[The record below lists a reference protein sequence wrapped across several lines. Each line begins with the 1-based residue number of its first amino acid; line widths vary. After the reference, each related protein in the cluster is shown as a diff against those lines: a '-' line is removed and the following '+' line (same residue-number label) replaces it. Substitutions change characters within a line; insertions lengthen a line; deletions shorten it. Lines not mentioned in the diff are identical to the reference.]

1 MAGEGE
7 NMSWKILLAMM
18 VTFALMMSSSYTML
32 IPFLPIY
39 MQSELGATADNV
51 SLWSGVTYAI
61 TFAISAFVSPIWGK
75 LSDKMGKKPM
85 IIRASF
91 LLAIT
96 YFLGGIVRTP
106 FELFLVRAFQG
117 IASGLWPACLVMMS
131 ACVPKNKIGIS
142 MGLMQS
148 ANICG
153 GIIGPLLGGILATA
167 FGMRNSFYVGA
178 VALSLIT
185 VTTILFIKEPPVAP
199 EKEINKAQNTSYLSF
214 IKDKNILILLLC
226 VCMTN
231 LVILQIQPIV
241 SLYVQQLS
249 HNSDKA
255 VLLTGFIMSLGG
267 IAGALASPLWGKT
280 GQKVGFYKT
289 ITLAFISA
297 GLLMSLQGVPNSLVL
312 FGLMQ
317 FLCGLGFSGIFP
329 SANSILVLLTPPSS
343 RGMGFGSLFSAQMIG
358 GALGPVIGGV
368 IVSFMSFNTV
378 YIISGSILFVIG
390 IYLKFFAPESFKQ
403 KASLTK
409 DHKIESRNKEYLD
422 DIKKKAQAEL
432 LDEREKA
439 K

>member
-1 MAGEGE
+1 
-7 NMSWKILLAMM
+7 MSWKILLAMM

-153 GIIGPLLGGILATA
+153 GIIGPLLGGILATV

-214 IKDKNILILLLC
+214 IKDKHILILLLC

>member
-1 MAGEGE
+1 
-7 NMSWKILLAMM
+7 MSWKILLAMM

-51 SLWSGVTYAI
+51 SLWSGVTYAV

>member
-1 MAGEGE
+1 
-7 NMSWKILLAMM
+7 MSWKILLAMM

-85 IIRASF
+85 IIRSSF

-199 EKEINKAQNTSYLSF
+199 EKEINKAQPPSYLNF

-297 GLLMSLQGVPNSLVL
+297 GLLVSLQGVPNSLVL

-329 SANSILVLLTPPSS
+329 SANSILVMLTPPSS

-432 LDEREKA
+432 LDEIEKA

>member
-1 MAGEGE
+1 
-7 NMSWKILLAMM
+7 MSWKILLAMM

-368 IVSFMSFNTV
+368 IVSFMSFNSV

-432 LDEREKA
+432 IDEREKA

>member
-1 MAGEGE
+1 
-7 NMSWKILLAMM
+7 MM

-199 EKEINKAQNTSYLSF
+199 EKEINKAQNTSYLTF

-390 IYLKFFAPESFKQ
+390 IYLKFFAPETFKQ

>member
-1 MAGEGE
+1 
-7 NMSWKILLAMM
+7 MSWKILLAMM

-39 MQSELGATADNV
+39 MQNELGATADNV

-131 ACVPKNKIGIS
+131 ACVPKNKLGIS

-185 VTTILFIKEPPVAP
+185 VTTVLFIKEPPAAS
-199 EKEINKAQNTSYLSF
+199 EKEINKAQNTSYLTF

-231 LVILQIQPIV
+231 MVILQIQPIV

-378 YIISGSILFVIG
+378 YIISGSILFIIG

>member
-1 MAGEGE
+1 
-7 NMSWKILLAMM
+7 MM

-153 GIIGPLLGGILATA
+153 GIIGPLLGGILATV

>member
-1 MAGEGE
+1 
-7 NMSWKILLAMM
+7 MSWKILLAMM

-85 IIRASF
+85 IIRSSF

-199 EKEINKAQNTSYLSF
+199 EKEINKAQTPSYLSF

-241 SLYVQQLS
+241 SLYIQQLS

-297 GLLMSLQGVPNSLVL
+297 GLLVSLQGVPNSLVL

>member
-1 MAGEGE
+1 
-7 NMSWKILLAMM
+7 MSWKILLAMM

-39 MQSELGATADNV
+39 MQNELGATADNV

-106 FELFLVRAFQG
+106 FELFFVRAFQG

-131 ACVPKNKIGIS
+131 ACVPKNKLGIS

-297 GLLMSLQGVPNSLVL
+297 GLLMSLQGLPNSLVL

>member
-1 MAGEGE
+1 
-7 NMSWKILLAMM
+7 MSWKILLAMM

-185 VTTILFIKEPPVAP
+185 VTTILFIKEPPVVP

-289 ITLAFISA
+289 ITIAFISA

>member
-1 MAGEGE
+1 
-7 NMSWKILLAMM
+7 MSWKILLAMM

-390 IYLKFFAPESFKQ
+390 IYLNFFAPESFKQ

>member
-1 MAGEGE
+1 
-7 NMSWKILLAMM
+7 MM

-432 LDEREKA
+432 LDEKEKA

>member
-1 MAGEGE
+1 
-7 NMSWKILLAMM
+7 MSWKILLAMM

-378 YIISGSILFVIG
+378 YFISGSILFVIG

>member
-1 MAGEGE
+1 
-7 NMSWKILLAMM
+7 MSWKILLAMM

-39 MQSELGATADNV
+39 MQNELGATADNV

-199 EKEINKAQNTSYLSF
+199 EKEINKAQNTSYLTF

-368 IVSFMSFNTV
+368 IVSFMNFNTV

>member
-1 MAGEGE
+1 
-7 NMSWKILLAMM
+7 MSWKILLAMM

-329 SANSILVLLTPPSS
+329 SANSILLLLTPPSS

-432 LDEREKA
+432 LDEKEKA

>member
-1 MAGEGE
+1 
-7 NMSWKILLAMM
+7 MSWKILLAMM

-199 EKEINKAQNTSYLSF
+199 EKEINKAQNTSYLTF

-280 GQKVGFYKT
+280 GQRVGFYKT

-422 DIKKKAQAEL
+422 DIKKKAQSEL

>member
-1 MAGEGE
+1 
-7 NMSWKILLAMM
+7 MSWKILLAMM

-368 IVSFMSFNTV
+368 IVSFMSFNSV
-378 YIISGSILFVIG
+378 YIISGSILFIIG

-409 DHKIESRNKEYLD
+409 NHKIESRNKEYLD

-432 LDEREKA
+432 IDEREKA

>member
-1 MAGEGE
+1 
-7 NMSWKILLAMM
+7 MSWKILLAMM

-61 TFAISAFVSPIWGK
+61 TFAISAFVSTIWGK

-199 EKEINKAQNTSYLSF
+199 EKEINKAQNTSYLTF

>member
-1 MAGEGE
+1 
-7 NMSWKILLAMM
+7 MSWKILLAMM

-199 EKEINKAQNTSYLSF
+199 EKEINKAQNTSYLTF
-214 IKDKNILILLLC
+214 IKNKNILILLLC

-432 LDEREKA
+432 LDERDKA

>member
-1 MAGEGE
+1 
-7 NMSWKILLAMM
+7 MM

-199 EKEINKAQNTSYLSF
+199 EKEINKAQNTSYLTF

-289 ITLAFISA
+289 ITIAFISA
-297 GLLMSLQGVPNSLVL
+297 GLLVSLQGVPNSLVL

>member
-1 MAGEGE
+1 
-7 NMSWKILLAMM
+7 MSWKILLAMM

-368 IVSFMSFNTV
+368 IVSFMSFNSV
-378 YIISGSILFVIG
+378 YIISGSILFIIG

-432 LDEREKA
+432 IDEREKA

>member
-1 MAGEGE
+1 
-7 NMSWKILLAMM
+7 MSWKILLAMM

-39 MQSELGATADNV
+39 MQNELGATADNV

-131 ACVPKNKIGIS
+131 ACVPKNKLGIS

-199 EKEINKAQNTSYLSF
+199 EKEINKAQNTSYLTF

-231 LVILQIQPIV
+231 MVILQIQPIV

-378 YIISGSILFVIG
+378 YIISGSILFIIG

>member
-1 MAGEGE
+1 
-7 NMSWKILLAMM
+7 MSWKILLAMM

-39 MQSELGATADNV
+39 MQNELGATADNV

-117 IASGLWPACLVMMS
+117 IASGLWPACSVMMS
-131 ACVPKNKIGIS
+131 ACVPKNKLGIS

-185 VTTILFIKEPPVAP
+185 VTTVLFIKEPPAAP
-199 EKEINKAQNTSYLSF
+199 EKEINKAKNTSYLTF

-231 LVILQIQPIV
+231 MVILQIQPIV

-368 IVSFMSFNTV
+368 IVSFMNFNTV

>member
-1 MAGEGE
+1 
-7 NMSWKILLAMM
+7 MSWKILLAMM

-199 EKEINKAQNTSYLSF
+199 EKEINKAQNTSYLTF

-297 GLLMSLQGVPNSLVL
+297 GLLMSLQGVPNSLVF

>member
-1 MAGEGE
+1 
-7 NMSWKILLAMM
+7 MSWKILLAMM

-85 IIRASF
+85 IIRSSF

-199 EKEINKAQNTSYLSF
+199 EIEINKAQTPSYLSF

-297 GLLMSLQGVPNSLVL
+297 GLLVSLQGVPNSLVL

>member
-1 MAGEGE
+1 
-7 NMSWKILLAMM
+7 MSWKILLAMM

-39 MQSELGATADNV
+39 MQNELGATADNV

-131 ACVPKNKIGIS
+131 ACVPKNKLGIS

-153 GIIGPLLGGILATA
+153 GIIGPLQGGILATA

-185 VTTILFIKEPPVAP
+185 VTTVLFIKEPPAAP
-199 EKEINKAQNTSYLSF
+199 EKEINKAKNTSYLTF

-231 LVILQIQPIV
+231 MVILQIQPIV

-368 IVSFMSFNTV
+368 IVSFMNFNTV

>member
-1 MAGEGE
+1 
-7 NMSWKILLAMM
+7 MSWKILLAMM

-199 EKEINKAQNTSYLSF
+199 EKEINKAQNTSYLTF

-343 RGMGFGSLFSAQMIG
+343 RGMGFCSLFSAQMIG

-422 DIKKKAQAEL
+422 DIKNKAQAEL

>member
-1 MAGEGE
+1 
-7 NMSWKILLAMM
+7 MSWKILLAMM

-199 EKEINKAQNTSYLSF
+199 EKEINKAQNTSYLTF

-378 YIISGSILFVIG
+378 YIISGSILFIIG

>member
-1 MAGEGE
+1 
-7 NMSWKILLAMM
+7 MSWKILLAMM

-185 VTTILFIKEPPVAP
+185 VNTILFIKEPPVAP

>member
-1 MAGEGE
+1 
-7 NMSWKILLAMM
+7 MSWKILLAMM

-185 VTTILFIKEPPVAP
+185 VTTILFIKEPPVSP

-329 SANSILVLLTPPSS
+329 SANSILVLLTPSSS

>member
-1 MAGEGE
+1 
-7 NMSWKILLAMM
+7 MSWKILLAMM

-131 ACVPKNKIGIS
+131 TCVPKNKIGIS

-199 EKEINKAQNTSYLSF
+199 EKEINKAQNTSYLTF

>member
-1 MAGEGE
+1 
-7 NMSWKILLAMM
+7 MSWKILLAMM

-199 EKEINKAQNTSYLSF
+199 EKEINKAQNTSYLTF

-289 ITLAFISA
+289 ITIAFISA

-390 IYLKFFAPESFKQ
+390 IYLKFFASESFKQ

>member
-1 MAGEGE
+1 
-7 NMSWKILLAMM
+7 MSWKILLAMM

-131 ACVPKNKIGIS
+131 ACAPKNKIGIS

>member
-1 MAGEGE
+1 
-7 NMSWKILLAMM
+7 MSWKILLAMM

-199 EKEINKAQNTSYLSF
+199 EKEINKAQNTSYLTF

-422 DIKKKAQAEL
+422 DIKNKAQAEL

>member
-1 MAGEGE
+1 
-7 NMSWKILLAMM
+7 MSWKILLAMM

-131 ACVPKNKIGIS
+131 ACVPKNKLGIS

-185 VTTILFIKEPPVAP
+185 VTTVLFIKEPPAAP
-199 EKEINKAQNTSYLSF
+199 EKEINKAQNTSYLTF

-231 LVILQIQPIV
+231 MVILQIQPIV

>member
-1 MAGEGE
+1 
-7 NMSWKILLAMM
+7 MSWKILLAMM

-39 MQSELGATADNV
+39 MQNELGATADNV

-75 LSDKMGKKPM
+75 LSDKMGKKP
-85 IIRASF
+85 IINRASF

-131 ACVPKNKIGIS
+131 ACVPKNKLGIS

-185 VTTILFIKEPPVAP
+185 VTTVLFIKEPPAAP
-199 EKEINKAQNTSYLSF
+199 EKEINKAQNTSYLTF

-231 LVILQIQPIV
+231 MVILQIQPIV

-378 YIISGSILFVIG
+378 YIISGSILFIIG

>member
-1 MAGEGE
+1 
-7 NMSWKILLAMM
+7 MSWKILLAMM

-297 GLLMSLQGVPNSLVL
+297 GLLMSLQGLPNSLVL

-368 IVSFMSFNTV
+368 IVSFMSFNSV
-378 YIISGSILFVIG
+378 YIISGSILFIIG

>member
-1 MAGEGE
+1 
-7 NMSWKILLAMM
+7 MSWKILLAMM

-185 VTTILFIKEPPVAP
+185 VTTILFIKEPPVSP

-390 IYLKFFAPESFKQ
+390 IYLKFFAPEPFKQ

>member
-1 MAGEGE
+1 
-7 NMSWKILLAMM
+7 MSWKILLAMM
-18 VTFALMMSSSYTML
+18 ITFALMMSSSYTML

-199 EKEINKAQNTSYLSF
+199 EKEINKAQNTSYLTF

-289 ITLAFISA
+289 ITIAFISA